1 MTETASKVGAEEIR
15 VLSAG
20 AVKRGVGALA
30 EAFGRDTG
38 AIVTVTFATAPV
50 LKRKVEDGTA
60 EADVVIAPVP
70 AMEAFEEKGL
80 VVAGTSAV
88 IGSVKAAVVVRDGA
102 HAPDISTAETF
113 KYAILDADSLVYN
126 RASSGLYIEEL
137 MARLGVAEEVA
148 AKTTRLATGAEVM
161 KHLAASE
168 APKEIGFGQIPE
180 ISVYRDQGVTL
191 VGPLPEEIGKT
202 TTYAAGLS
210 ATARAPE
217 PAQAFID
224 SLATPA
230 AKETFRA
237 TGVE

>member
-1 MTETASKVGAEEIR
+1 MTEEIR

-20 AVKRGVGALA
+20 AVKRGVGTLA
-30 EAFGRDTG
+30 EAFGRATG
-38 AIVTVTFATAPV
+38 ATVAVTFATAPV

-60 EADVVIAPVP
+60 EADVFIAPAP
-70 AMEAFEEKGL
+70 AMKAFEEKGL

-88 IGSVKAAVVVRDGA
+88 IGGVKAAVVVREGA
-102 HAPDISTAETF
+102 PAPDISTAETL
-113 KYAILDADSLVYN
+113 KKAILDADSLVYN

-148 AKTTRLATGAEVM
+148 AKTTRVATGAEVM

-168 APKEIGFGQIPE
+168 ALNEIGFGQIPE
-180 ISVYRDQGVTL
+180 IRVYADQGVTL

-224 SLATPA
+224 SMATPA

>member
-1 MTETASKVGAEEIR
+1 MTEEIR

-20 AVKRGVGALA
+20 AVKRGVGTLA

-38 AIVTVTFATAPV
+38 AIVSVTFATAPV
-50 LKRKVEDGTA
+50 LKVKVEDGTA

-70 AMEAFEEKGL
+70 AMKGFEEKGL

-102 HAPDISTAETF
+102 DAPDISTAETF
-113 KYAILDADSLVYN
+113 KCAILDADSLVYN

-137 MARLGVAEEVA
+137 MARLGIADAVA
-148 AKTTRLATGAEVM
+148 AKTTRLATGGDVM

-168 APKEIGFGQIPE
+168 LPNEIGFGQIPE
-180 ISVYRDQGVTL
+180 IRVYADQGIML

-202 TTYAAGLS
+202 TTYAVGLS
-210 ATARAPE
+210 AGAVAPATARA
-217 PAQAFID
+217 FID
-224 SLATPA
+224 TMATPA

>member
-1 MTETASKVGAEEIR
+1 
-15 VLSAG
+15 
-20 AVKRGVGALA
+20 
-30 EAFGRDTG
+30 
-38 AIVTVTFATAPV
+38 
-50 LKRKVEDGTA
+50 A

-70 AMEAFEEKGL
+70 AMKTFEEKGL

-126 RASSGLYIEEL
+126 RASSGLYIEGL

-148 AKTTRLATGAEVM
+148 AKTTRLATGGEVM

-168 APKEIGFGQIPE
+168 APNEIGFGQIPE
-180 ISVYRDQGVTL
+180 ISVYADQGVTL
-191 VGPLPEEIGKT
+191 VGTLPEEIGKT

-210 ATARAPE
+210 ASARAPE

-224 SLATPA
+224 TMATPA

-237 TGVE
+237 TGVEQGLG

>member
-1 MTETASKVGAEEIR
+1 MTEEIR

-20 AVKRGVGALA
+20 AVKRGVGTLA

-38 AIVTVTFATAPV
+38 ATVAVTFATAPV
-50 LKRKVEDGTA
+50 LKGKVEDGTA
-60 EADVVIAPVP
+60 AADVFIAPAP
-70 AMEAFEEKGL
+70 AMKAFEEKGL

-88 IGSVKAAVVVRDGA
+88 IGSVKAAVVVREGA
-102 HAPDISTAETF
+102 PAPDLSTAETL
-113 KYAILDADSLVYN
+113 KKAILDADSLVYN
-126 RASSGLYIEEL
+126 RASSGLYIEAL
-137 MARLGVAEEVA
+137 MVRLGVAEEVA
-148 AKTTRLATGAEVM
+148 AKTTRVATGAEVM

-168 APKEIGFGQIPE
+168 ALNEIGFGQIPE
-180 ISVYRDQGVTL
+180 IRVYRDQGITL

-210 ATARAPE
+210 ATARASE

-224 SLATPA
+224 SMATPA

>member
-1 MTETASKVGAEEIR
+1 MTGTASEEIR

-20 AVKRGVGALA
+20 AVKRGVGTLA

-50 LKRKVEDGTA
+50 LKRRVEDGA
-60 EADVVIAPVP
+60 AGADVVIAPVP
-70 AMEAFEEKGL
+70 AMKGFEEKGL

-102 HAPDISTAETF
+102 NAPDISTAETF

-180 ISVYRDQGVTL
+180 IRVYADQGVTL

-202 TTYAAGLS
+202 TTYAVGLTVS
-210 ATARAPE
+210 AVTPATARA
-217 PAQAFID
+217 FID
-224 SLATPA
+224 TMSTPA

>member
-1 MTETASKVGAEEIR
+1 MTEGIR

-20 AVKRGVGALA
+20 AVKRGVGTLA

-38 AIVTVTFATAPV
+38 NIVTVTFATAPV
-50 LKRKVEDGTA
+50 LKGKVEDGTA
-60 EADVVIAPVP
+60 EADVIIAPVP
-70 AMEAFEEKGL
+70 AMKGFEEKGL

-102 HAPDISTAETF
+102 NTPDISTAETF

-148 AKTTRLATGAEVM
+148 AKTTRLATGGEVM
-161 KHLAASE
+161 KHLAVSE
-168 APKEIGFGQIPE
+168 VANEIGFGQIPE
-180 ISVYRDQGVTL
+180 ISVYEDQGIRL

-202 TTYAAGLS
+202 TTYAVGLS
-210 ATARAPE
+210 ASALT
-217 PAQAFID
+217 PATVRAFID
-224 SLATPA
+224 TMATPA
-230 AKETFRA
+230 AKDIFRA

>member
-1 MTETASKVGAEEIR
+1 MTETAAEEIR

-30 EAFGRDTG
+30 AAFGRDTG

-50 LKRKVEDGTA
+50 LKGKVEDGTA

-70 AMEAFEEKGL
+70 AMKAFEEKGL

-126 RASSGLYIEEL
+126 QASSGLYIEEL

-168 APKEIGFGQIPE
+168 IPNEIGFGQIPE
-180 ISVYRDQGVTL
+180 IRVYLDQGVTL

-210 ATARAPE
+210 ARAVTAATARA
-217 PAQAFID
+217 FID
-224 SLATPA
+224 TMATPA

>member
-1 MTETASKVGAEEIR
+1 MTEEIR

-38 AIVTVTFATAPV
+38 TIVTVTFATAPV
-50 LKRKVEDGTA
+50 LKGKVEDGTA
-60 EADVVIAPVP
+60 EADVVIAPAP
-70 AMEAFEEKGL
+70 AMKGFEEKGL
-80 VVAGTSAV
+80 VVAGTGAV

-102 HAPDISTAETF
+102 NAPDISTAETF

-137 MARLGVAEEVA
+137 MVRLGVAEEVA
-148 AKTTRLATGAEVM
+148 AKTTRLATGGEVM
-161 KHLAASE
+161 KHLAAGE
-168 APKEIGFGQIPE
+168 GANEIGFGQIPE
-180 ISVYRDQGVTL
+180 ISVYEGQGVRL

-202 TTYAAGLS
+202 TTYAVGLS
-210 ATARAPE
+210 ASAVTPATARA
-217 PAQAFID
+217 FID
-224 SLATPA
+224 TMATPA

>member
-1 MTETASKVGAEEIR
+1 MTEEIR

-30 EAFGRDTG
+30 EAFGRDNG

-50 LKRKVEDGTA
+50 LEGKVEDGTA
-60 EADVVIAPVP
+60 AADVVIAPVP
-70 AMEAFEEKGL
+70 AMKAFEDKDL

-102 HAPDISTAETF
+102 HAPDLSTAETL
-113 KYAILDADSLVYN
+113 KKAILDADSLVYN
-126 RASSGLYIEEL
+126 QASSGLYIEEL

-168 APKEIGFGQIPE
+168 FPNEIGFGQIPE
-180 ISVYRDQGVTL
+180 IRVYRDQGVTL

-210 ATARAPE
+210 ATARAPA

-224 SLATPA
+224 SMATPA

>member
-1 MTETASKVGAEEIR
+1 MTEDIR

-20 AVKRGVGALA
+20 AVKRGVGTLA

-38 AIVTVTFATAPV
+38 VAVTVTFATAPV
-50 LKRKVEDGTA
+50 LKGKVEDGTA
-60 EADVVIAPVP
+60 EADVVIAPAP
-70 AMEAFEEKGL
+70 AMKAFEEKGL

-88 IGSVKAAVVVRDGA
+88 IGGVKAAVVVREGA
-102 HAPDISTAETF
+102 PAPDISTAETL
-113 KYAILDADSLVYN
+113 KKAILDADSLVYN

-148 AKTTRLATGAEVM
+148 AKTTRVATGAEVM

-168 APKEIGFGQIPE
+168 ALNEIGFGQIPE
-180 ISVYRDQGVTL
+180 IRVYRDQGVTL

-224 SLATPA
+224 SMATPA

>member
-1 MTETASKVGAEEIR
+1 MTEEIR

-20 AVKRGVGALA
+20 AIKRGVGTLA

-38 AIVTVTFATAPV
+38 ATVAVTFATAPV
-50 LKRKVEDGTA
+50 LKGKVEDGTA

-70 AMEAFEEKGL
+70 AMKAFEEKGL

-88 IGSVKAAVVVRDGA
+88 IGSVKAAVVVREGA
-102 HAPDISTAETF
+102 PAPDLSTAETL
-113 KYAILDADSLVYN
+113 KKAILDADSLVYN

-137 MARLGVAEEVA
+137 MVRLGVAEEVA
-148 AKTTRLATGAEVM
+148 AKTTRVATGAEVM

-168 APKEIGFGQIPE
+168 ALDEIGFGQIPE
-180 ISVYRDQGVTL
+180 IRVYADQGVTL

-217 PAQAFID
+217 PAQALID